1 MDRRLRR
8 GEVIAALSAAIR
20 RRTSDEM
27 VAASAA
33 AKVNVAKINTV
44 GRAAQDPQLQAIG
57 GVVELARERRA
68 LSRVALRSV
77 LQAAPMRMEAVP
89 PVTWKIYAER
99 ALSVEAC
106 TCGACGASG
115 GGGWGNS
122 IP

>member
-44 GRAAQDPQLQAIG
+44 GRAAQDPQLQA
-57 GVVELARERRA
+57 
-68 LSRVALRSV
+68 
-77 LQAAPMRMEAVP
+77 APMRMEAVP

-115 GGGWGNS
+115 GGGWRNS